1 MTVLDCGLQFGPI
14 SRCWFIIGSGQA
26 HSYFWCMPNTSLR
39 AHLEACYSAASDS
52 VQLGLVAH
60 DDAAACSTLLI
71 RADVRLTTW
80 SRVHTQFLQA
90 PKALSNLTPQ
100 LGEEHMSQYT
110 KRTRHGKLQLSF
122 SNPGALQSTE
132 AYLANMNLHHIEN
145 TLPCNTAKRG
155 RVNLHGVKHTAL
167 SL

>member
-90 PKALSNLTPQ
+90 PKALSNLTPNWGKSTCHNTPRGQ
-100 LGEEHMSQYT
+100 DTANYSYHF
-110 KRTRHGKLQLSF
+110 RTQV
-122 SNPGALQSTE
+122 
-132 AYLANMNLHHIEN
+132 
-145 TLPCNTAKRG
+145 PCNQLKPTSP
-155 RVNLHGVKHTAL
+155 T
-167 SL
+167 